1 MQLQEL
7 HRLFLESN
15 GVSTDTRTLQKGQLF
30 FALKGPAF
38 NADEFALEALNQGA
52 HYAVVSNT
60 FSSDHPQLIAV
71 DDPLV
76 TLQELAHFHRKTFD
90 IPVIALTGSNGKT
103 TTKELIYSVL
113 SQKYQVL
120 VTQGNLNNHIGVP
133 LTLLGLKPKHEMAVI
148 EMGANHQGEI
158 AVLAKIADPTHG
170 MITNFGKA
178 HLEGFGGVE
187 GVIKGKQELYN
198 HLKAKEGV
206 LFYNSQDPIQVDAL
220 VHHTQKVPY
229 GICDPNASTTACN
242 LTLLAEAPHLR
253 VSYQDQAFESLL
265 FGSYNAVNCAAAL
278 SIGSY
283 FEVPAADA
291 IRGIKAYVPSNMRSE
306 IVERGQQKILLDAYN
321 ANPSSMLSALKVFDA
336 LDWKHKGV
344 ILGDMFELGEAT
356 AHEHQNIVDFVQ
368 SLGFEHVYLI
378 GEHFSATHNSGQTYS
393 STAEFISAL
402 PKEVRALNLL
412 IKGSRGM
419 ALEQI
424 LEAL

>member
-15 GVSTDTRTLQKGQLF
+15 GVSTDTRTLKKGQLF
-30 FALKGPAF
+30 FALKGTEF

-52 HYAVVSNT
+52 HSAIVSNA
-60 FSSDHPQLIAV
+60 FSSNHPQLIHV
-71 DDPLV
+71 DDPLF
-76 TLQELAHFHRKTFD
+76 TLQDLARFHRKTFD

-133 LTLLGLKPKHEMAVI
+133 LTLLGLKPSHEMAVI

-158 AVLAKIADPTHG
+158 TVLADIADPTHG

-178 HLEGFGGVE
+178 HLEGFGGIE

-198 HLKAKEGV
+198 HLKAKKGT
-206 LFYNSQDPIQVDAL
+206 LFYNSQDPIQVKAL
-220 VHHTQKVPY
+220 VDYSHKVAY
-229 GICDPNASTTACN
+229 SICDPNASTAECN
-242 LTLLAEAPHLR
+242 LAVLSEAPHLHL
-253 VSYQDQAFESLL
+253 SFQGQAFESLL

-278 SIGSY
+278 CIGIY

-291 IRGIKAYVPSNMRSE
+291 IRGITAYVPSNMRSE
-306 IVERGQQKILLDAYN
+306 IIERGQQKILLDAYN
-321 ANPSSMLSALKVFDA
+321 ANPSSMLSALKVFNA
-336 LDWKHKGV
+336 LDWQHKGV
-344 ILGDMFELGEAT
+344 ILGDMFELGADT

-368 SLGFEHVYLI
+368 SLGFEQIYLI
-378 GEHFSATHNSGQTYS
+378 GEHFTATHNKCQTYS
-393 STAEFISAL
+393 STEGFISAL
-402 PKEVRALNLL
+402 PKEARKLNLL

-419 ALEQI
+419 TLERI